1 MLCISAANAVVRFL
15 SVRLLVRM
23 SVLLFVTFVYCVKT
37 GNRIL
42 KHFVTT
48 SSHTVLAFPR
58 RTLWQYSD
66 GNRPNEGVECSWGRQ
81 KSRFSTNIWL
91 YHGYDKDK
99 AIVTMK
105 RQQELVYAM
114 YQMVPF
120 PMSTE

>member
-1 MLCISAANAVVRFL
+1 MHKRGQCRRAVSVCPSVSPYVRPA
-15 SVRLLVRM
+15 VRHVR
-23 SVLLFVTFVYCVKT
+23 VCVKT